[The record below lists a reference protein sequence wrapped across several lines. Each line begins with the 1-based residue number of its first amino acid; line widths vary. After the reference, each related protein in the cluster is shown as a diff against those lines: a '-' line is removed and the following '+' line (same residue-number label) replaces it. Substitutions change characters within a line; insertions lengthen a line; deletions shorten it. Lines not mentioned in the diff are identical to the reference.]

1 MANIQYSC
9 LESHGTEEPC
19 RLQFTG
25 PKESNTLKQLRAC
38 AYMHT
43 NTHTYMQSDMKI
55 KVREG
60 HDDEGR
66 VTKRWQ

>member
-9 LESHGTEEPC
+9 LESHGQ
-19 RLQFTG
+19 RSLAGYNSQG
-25 PKESNTLKQLRAC
+25 RKESNTLKQLSAC

-60 HDDEGR
+60 HDDERR

>member
-9 LESHGTEEPC
+9 LEPHRQRSLAGYNSQG
-19 RLQFTG
+19 R
-25 PKESNTLKQLRAC
+25 KELDTLKQLGAC
-38 AYMHT
+38 TYMHT
-43 NTHTYMQSDMKI
+43 NTHTYAESDMKI